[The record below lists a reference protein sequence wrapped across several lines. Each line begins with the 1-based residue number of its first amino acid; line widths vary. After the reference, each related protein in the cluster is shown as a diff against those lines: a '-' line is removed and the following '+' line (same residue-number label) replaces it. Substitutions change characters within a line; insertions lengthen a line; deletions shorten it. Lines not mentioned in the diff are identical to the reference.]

1 MSRRIRLAV
10 ILGVTLACAV
20 GVLAIPPLPQSQD
33 YHNFAD
39 RRPLLGIP
47 NFLDVAS
54 NAAFLLA
61 GGLGLLFLARQR
73 GSNTGDTFT
82 ENAEQRPYAILFLG
96 IALTGIGS
104 AYYHLAPDNARL
116 VWDRLPM
123 TIGFT
128 AILAAIIA
136 ERISLRAGLLSLV
149 PLIAA
154 GIGSVVYWQ
163 MTELAGRGDLRPY
176 VLVQFY
182 PMLGIPLLM
191 FLFPPKYTR
200 SADLLG
206 AVALYALAKAFE
218 ALDTQIFGL
227 GQIVSGHTLKHI
239 VAAFAI
245 YQILRMLRRR
255 QPLPARPC

>member
-1 MSRRIRLAV
+1 
-10 ILGVTLACAV
+10 
-20 GVLAIPPLPQSQD
+20 
-33 YHNFAD
+33 
-39 RRPLLGIP
+39 
-47 NFLDVAS
+47 
-54 NAAFLLA
+54 
-61 GGLGLLFLARQR
+61 
-73 GSNTGDTFT
+73 
-82 ENAEQRPYAILFLG
+82 
-96 IALTGIGS
+96 
-104 AYYHLAPDNARL
+104 
-116 VWDRLPM
+116 M

-206 AVALYALAKAFE
+206 AAALYALAKAFE

>member
-104 AYYHLAPDNARL
+104 AYYHLAHPSRFECEFRFFARCHCC
-116 VWDRLPM
+116 
-123 TIGFT
+123 
-128 AILAAIIA
+128 ILA
-136 ERISLRAGLLSLV
+136 GLV
-149 PLIAA
+149 
-154 GIGSVVYWQ
+154 
-163 MTELAGRGDLRPY
+163 R
-176 VLVQFY
+176 
-182 PMLGIPLLM
+182 
-191 FLFPPKYTR
+191 
-200 SADLLG
+200 
-206 AVALYALAKAFE
+206 
-218 ALDTQIFGL
+218 
-227 GQIVSGHTLKHI
+227 
-239 VAAFAI
+239 
-245 YQILRMLRRR
+245 
-255 QPLPARPC
+255 